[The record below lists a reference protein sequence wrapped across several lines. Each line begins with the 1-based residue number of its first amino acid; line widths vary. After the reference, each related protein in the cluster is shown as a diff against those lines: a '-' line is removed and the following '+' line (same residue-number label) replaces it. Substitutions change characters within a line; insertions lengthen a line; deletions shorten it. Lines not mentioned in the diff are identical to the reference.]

1 MSAAP
6 TFTAGV
12 CVRNFKGS
20 YPDRLL
26 KCTGG
31 RARQNHICPRR
42 SAPPCCTAA
51 AAIICHR
58 SPGGEKTVARICL
71 IRTCNSWMLPLNDAR
86 LWSGSLSWRAEESS
100 SGVDRIPDNAH
111 CLRRTISQIKELL
124 QTVASPCWDNLRNV
138 DASAAYRLRWINVWA
153 EKAKEL
159 KCK

>member
-6 TFTAGV
+6 SFTACA
-12 CVRNFKGS
+12 CVRNFKVS

-31 RARQNHICPRR
+31 GARQKHICLRR
-42 SAPPCCTAA
+42 WAPPSCTTSS
-51 AAIICHR
+51 AIAQR
-58 SPGGEKTVARICL
+58 GEKTVAWICL
-71 IRTCNSWMLPLNDAR
+71 IHTCNSWMLPLNEAR

-100 SGVDRIPDNAH
+100 SGASRIRDNAL